1 MLCVNC
7 LVRSV
12 SVRQFGLCNGDYVI
26 VQCPLMVDGD
36 YKWKMLSL
44 FGDSYS
50 NAWSIDVLSL
60 SLSLCMVCLFVV
72 N

>member
-1 MLCVNC
+1 M
-7 LVRSV
+7 
-12 SVRQFGLCNGDYVI
+12 RQFGLCNGDYVI
-26 VQCPLMVDGD
+26 VQCPLMVGGD

-60 SLSLCMVCLFVV
+60 SLSLSLYGLFVCGKLIMV
-72 N
+72 